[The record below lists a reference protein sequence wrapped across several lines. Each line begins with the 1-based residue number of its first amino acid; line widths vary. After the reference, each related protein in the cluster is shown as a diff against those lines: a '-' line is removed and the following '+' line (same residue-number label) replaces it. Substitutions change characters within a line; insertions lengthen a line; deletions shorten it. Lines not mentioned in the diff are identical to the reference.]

1 MPSSYSQAALQAQLR
16 WQQQLTPPSADE
28 DDPEKDLDDMPLSHT
43 QRYSL
48 DNDAPPC
55 PGCESENF
63 RSRSRDGK
71 APATNSDRSDITVP
85 ATSAL
90 AERAVMPFLAE
101 HIPMQY
107 NALGSAPP
115 AWMPQSNGEQDEEGL
130 QERTDSRFCYRHR
143 PDLKCRRQAN
153 EPSMKELQNEL
164 ASLSQSDQQAISH
177 VWSLFS
183 AAPAKHRNL
192 LLQGILTQC
201 CFPQLSS
208 ISSSLRSLLKIDFL
222 SALPVELGFKILCS
236 LDTTSLC
243 KAAQVSRRWR
253 ALADDDV
260 VWHRMCEQHIDRK
273 CTKCGWGLPLLER
286 KRLRIEKRVMQLR
299 AKGAGLDISSR
310 RITDVVAAAAETRS
324 PTPMGQKRKIGGGA
338 VEAESRKRQ
347 CSRSASEDF
356 ATASPD
362 PEVAV
367 GIRQQQ
373 IVPQKRPWKDVYK
386 ARFKVG
392 TNWKYGR
399 FSTRVFRGH
408 TNGVMCLQFDDN
420 VLISG
425 SYDSTAK
432 VWDVRTGA
440 ELRTLKGHTS
450 GIRCLQFDDNK
461 LMTGS
466 LDHTLRLWNW
476 KTGQCLRVFQA
487 HTAGIVALHF
497 TGPWVASGS
506 MDQTIRVW
514 NSETQQ
520 TFLLRGHTDWI
531 NCVKI
536 DEASRT
542 LFSASDDLTVR
553 LWDLDKRECIRVFE
567 GHVGQ
572 VQQCL
577 PLPAEFELD
586 ERVAEGGREKEDDAS
601 SVASGEFATTGS
613 NRVHRFQVHHEH
625 HKRETPGLGTDEDE
639 EAKPSFWQND
649 PDRPA
654 PPRYMLTGALDAT
667 IRLWD
672 VHFNAATHLSDA
684 TAGPS
689 SAANQPVPNPAAAPQ
704 PPANPA
710 NAFANNLPS
719 TVPFRML
726 PTDPLTNS
734 HTPRAQACVRTF
746 FGHVEGIWALAA
758 DHLRLISGSEDRM
771 MKVWDPRTG
780 KCERTFTGHAGPVTC
795 CWLSDWGVASGS
807 EDCEVRILSFG
818 EM

>member
-1 MPSSYSQAALQAQLR
+1 MSAGARDVADQMAPYSHLRTPLQQQQQVLMH
-16 WQQQLTPPSADE
+16 QQLTPPSADE
-28 DDPEKDLDDMPLSHT
+28 ADEPEKEDAQPEPP
-43 QRYSL
+43 QRVEEEDEEL
-48 DNDAPPC
+48 PC
-55 PGCESENF
+55 PGCEHETID
-63 RSRSRDGK
+63 SRWKGK
-71 APATNSDRSDITVP
+71 QKAYATPITASGRNLP
-85 ATSAL
+85 LPPSSNR
-90 AERAVMPFLAE
+90 AEMTVMPFLTE
-101 HIPMQY
+101 HIPTQY
-107 NALGSAPP
+107 NAVGSAPQ
-115 AWMPQSNGEQDEEGL
+115 AWIPQEDVDPDEEGR
-130 QERTDSRFCYRHR
+130 QDRTSTRFCYRHR

-153 EPSMKELQNEL
+153 EPSMKELQHEL
-164 ASLSQSDQQAISH
+164 GQLSHSDQQAITH

-183 AAPAKHRNL
+183 AAPGKHRDL
-192 LLQGILTQC
+192 MLQGILSQC

-222 SALPVELGFKILCS
+222 SALPAELGFRILCF

-253 ALADDDV
+253 DMADDDV
-260 VWHRMCEQHIDRK
+260 VWHRMCAQHIDRK

-286 KRLRIEKRVMQLR
+286 KRLIIEKKNIELR
-299 AKGAGLDISSR
+299 AKGRGEGIEMSKR
-310 RITDVVAAAAETRS
+310 RIIEVPTGDVDRKNISASTA
-324 PTPMGQKRKIGGGA
+324 QKRSLEDGPEEQSTASKRMCLPPSSSA
-338 VEAESRKRQ
+338 VEGE
-347 CSRSASEDF
+347 ASSTPQPED
-356 ATASPD
+356 P
-362 PEVAV
+362 P
-367 GIRQQQ
+367 QQP
-373 IVPQKRPWKDVYK
+373 IVPRKRPWKDVYK

-392 TNWKYGR
+392 TNWKHGR
-399 FSTRVFRGH
+399 FRTRVFRGH

-420 VLISG
+420 VLITG

-432 VWDVRTGA
+432 IWDVKTG
-440 ELRTLKGHTS
+440 EEIRTLRGHSS
-450 GIRCLQFDDNK
+450 GIRCLQFDDSK

-466 LDHTLRLWNW
+466 LDCTIRLWDW
-476 KTGQCLRVFQA
+476 RRGTCLRVFRA

-497 TGPWVASGS
+497 SGVWVASGS

-531 NCVKI
+531 NSVRI

-553 LWDLDKRECIRVFE
+553 LWDLDTRACIRVFE

-572 VQQCL
+572 VQQVL

-586 ERVAEGGREKEDDAS
+586 ERKPSLAAAATTEKDDDAS
-601 SVASGEFATTGS
+601 SVAST
-613 NRVHRFQVHHEH
+613 HDPLL
-625 HKRETPGLGTDEDE
+625 KRSTPTPADDE
-639 EAKPSFWQND
+639 EVVRPFWPHH

-672 VHFNAATHLSDA
+672 VHLHPTPDPAPSPPGHDEDDLPDPDP
-684 TAGPS
+684 AGAGRGS
-689 SAANQPVPNPAAAPQ
+689 I
-704 PPANPA
+704 
-710 NAFANNLPS
+710 
-719 TVPFRML
+719 PFRML

-771 MKVWDPRTG
+771 VKVWDPRTG
-780 KCERTFTGHAGPVTC
+780 KCERTFTGHQGPVTC
-795 CWLSDWGVASGS
+795 AWLSDWGVASGS
-807 EDCEVRILSFG
+807 EDCEVRMLVFG